1 MGTTRYLFQQEQN
14 EMMLRDLVK
23 AAGGTFFTM
32 TKAIAD
38 ISVPTIKSVRPVASY
53 KGTLTLGDV
62 GKFPD
67 TSLQLE
73 VERYPK
79 IMPVKAPSA
88 KSVVVKPEFGSDAV
102 GPSAPPPV
110 AARPEEDESLAAAV
124 KRARSY
130 QVDDASAP
138 GGKRDV
144 DGEQLERG
152 YVYGRTAVNVS
163 KEDMEVATIPTWQCL
178 DIVGFVSAK
187 SVSAWLSKVRPN
199 GASSI
204 DTWK

>member
-1 MGTTRYLFQQEQN
+1 MS
-14 EMMLRDLVK
+14 
-23 AAGGTFFTM
+23 
-32 TKAIAD
+32 KAIAD
-38 ISVPTIKSVRPVASY
+38 ISVPSIKSVRPVTTY

-62 GKFPD
+62 ARFPD
-67 TSLQLE
+67 TSLLLE

-88 KSVVVKPEFGSDAV
+88 KNVVVKPEFSSGTV
-102 GPSAPPPV
+102 GPSAPP
-110 AARPEEDESLAAAV
+110 AMAKQEDDSLAAAV

-130 QVDDASAP
+130 QVEDASAP

-152 YVYGRTAVNVS
+152 YEYGRTAVNVS
-163 KEDMEVATIPTWQCL
+163 KEDMEVATIPTRQCL

-187 SVSAWLSKVRPN
+187 TVSTCLRNVRPN
-199 GASSI
+199 GQSSI

>member
-1 MGTTRYLFQQEQN
+1 MS
-14 EMMLRDLVK
+14 K
-23 AAGGTFFTM
+23 AVV
-32 TKAIAD
+32 D
-38 ISVPTIKSVRPVASY
+38 ISVPTIKSVRPVTTY

-79 IMPVKAPSA
+79 IMLLRAPTAKQFVVKA
-88 KSVVVKPEFGSDAV
+88 EFASDTV
-102 GPSAPPPV
+102 GPSAQSS
-110 AARPEEDESLAAAV
+110 ATAKPEEDPDSLTAV

-144 DGEQLERG
+144 EADQLERG
-152 YVYGRTAVNVS
+152 YEYGRTAVNVS
-163 KEDMEVATIPTWQCL
+163 KEDLETVTLQTRQCL

-187 SVSAWLSKVRPN
+187 TVSL
-199 GASSI
+199 
-204 DTWK
+204 